1 MTTAMKPRSKI
12 LLTGSRGQVGWE
24 LARSLSTLGEVVA
37 LDSDRLD
44 LTDAAAIRRVVGEI
58 KPRIIVNPAAHTAV
72 DKAESEPE
80 LARAINATAPGILAE
95 EAEKLGALLV
105 HYSTDYVF
113 DGSGDAARSEDAA
126 TGPLNVYG
134 ATKLAGE
141 QAIQAACQRHLIFR
155 TSWVYGMRGANF
167 LLTMR
172 RLMRERPELKIVAD
186 QVGAPTWC
194 RSLAD
199 ASAQILAQVASS
211 GRGADK
217 TQHQFSAR
225 RIRKAA
231 EPPTTPLPWGVY
243 HMTNGGETSWY
254 GFAQAILDLDAPESE
269 TRLLPIPSSDYP
281 TPARRPLNSRLNNDK
296 LERVF
301 GVRLPDWRE
310 ALRLCMDK

>member
-1 MTTAMKPRSKI
+1 MSQSGKI

-37 LDSDRLD
+37 LDSSQLD
-44 LTDAAAIRRVVGEI
+44 LTDVAAIRRAVADI
-58 KPRIIVNPAAHTAV
+58 QPRIIVNPAAHTAV
-72 DKAESEPE
+72 DKAESEAE
-80 LARAINATAPGILAE
+80 RAYALNAVAPGVLAE
-95 EAEKLGALLV
+95 EAEKLGALLI

-113 DGSGDAARSEDAA
+113 DGSGEQARGEVDA

-134 ATKLAGE
+134 ASKLAGE
-141 QAIQAACQRHLIFR
+141 QAIQANCRRHLIFR
-155 TSWVYGMRGANF
+155 TSWVYGARGTNF

-186 QVGAPTWC
+186 QIGAPTWC

-199 ASAQILAQVASS
+199 ATAQVIAQVDSAFM
-211 GRGADK
+211 GADK
-217 TQHQFSAR
+217 PQ
-225 RIRKAA
+225 
-231 EPPTTPLPWGVY
+231 PWGVY
-243 HMTNGGETSWY
+243 HMTNAGETSWH
-254 GFAQAILDLDAPESE
+254 GFAQAILDFDAPE
-269 TRLLPIPSSDYP
+269 TPARLLPIPSNDYP

>member
-1 MTTAMKPRSKI
+1 MTTQPRI

-37 LDSDRLD
+37 LDSSQLD
-44 LTDAAAIRRVVGEI
+44 LTDVAAIRRAVAEI

-72 DKAESEPE
+72 DKAESEVE
-80 LARAINATAPGILAE
+80 RAYALNATAPGVLAE

-113 DGSGDAARSEDAA
+113 DGSGEQARVETDV

-134 ATKLAGE
+134 ASKLAGE
-141 QAIQAACQRHLIFR
+141 QAIQANCRRHLIFR
-155 TSWVYGMRGANF
+155 TSWVYGARGANF

-186 QVGAPTWC
+186 QIGAPTWC
-194 RSLAD
+194 RSIAD
-199 ASAQILAQVASS
+199 ATAQVLAQVNSPLV
-211 GRGADK
+211 GADK
-217 TQHQFSAR
+217 PQ
-225 RIRKAA
+225 
-231 EPPTTPLPWGVY
+231 PWGVY
-243 HMTNGGETSWY
+243 HMTNGGETSWH
-254 GFAQAILDLDAPESE
+254 GFAQAILDLDAPESA

-281 TPARRPLNSRLNNDK
+281 TPAKRPLNSRLNNDK

-301 GVRLPDWRE
+301 GVRLPDWRV
-310 ALRLCMDK
+310 ALRLCMAG